1 MLLCYLLKA
10 STFLTYPKKK
20 KKGFTFMKKGVKGS
34 HDMPLGVSSLAQSQN
49 KYMVNIYCINLST

>member
-1 MLLCYLLKA
+1 MKYFFDYTSFLLIQ
-10 STFLTYPKKK
+10 KKK

>member
-1 MLLCYLLKA
+1 
-10 STFLTYPKKK
+10 
-20 KKGFTFMKKGVKGS
+20 MKKGVKGS

>member
-1 MLLCYLLKA
+1 MKYFFDYTSFLLIQ
-10 STFLTYPKKK
+10 KK
-20 KKGFTFMKKGVKGS
+20 KKGFTFMKMGVKES